1 MIITDMIIVLAGFE
15 SGNNSF
21 CATKLIKTLYFIRH
35 SNSDITN
42 VTIIFNFRLKN
53 KERKQFKQNHLATIV

>member
-21 CATKLIKTLYFIRH
+21 CATKLI
-35 SNSDITN
+35 DITN